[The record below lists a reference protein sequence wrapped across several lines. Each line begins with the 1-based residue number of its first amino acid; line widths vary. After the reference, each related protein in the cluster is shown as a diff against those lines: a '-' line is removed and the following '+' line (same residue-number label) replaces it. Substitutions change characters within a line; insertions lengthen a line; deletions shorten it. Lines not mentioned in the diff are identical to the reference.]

1 MYKRRFLVFLLLCL
15 QMRRC
20 RSSVKIRG
28 TIKTKTGTFN
38 VAPCSRHKFVIITT
52 VNVYYLFSK
61 ANYSFKDYGHA
72 CTCGDIS
79 KKEQVS

>member
-1 MYKRRFLVFLLLCL
+1 MLHPALD
-15 QMRRC
+15 
-20 RSSVKIRG
+20 I
-28 TIKTKTGTFN
+28 N
-38 VAPCSRHKFVIITT
+38 ENFVIITT

-61 ANYSFKDYGHA
+61 ANYSFKDYSHA